1 MLGWG
6 SAEPGFSVAPGTSVR
21 KGPEKTPTPGPPPHP
36 HSQPQ
41 GLGEMYWL
49 FILPGAQQGHCAP
62 RKDCVGLTKTQAYLV
77 YSPPSKL
84 PGGSTKTLDVKLHTG
99 CPSNTEV
106 NWKQSSDQE
115 RRCLPKDGHGPFST
129 TGQPGER
136 RRSSK
141 EGSLDRWG
149 WGLGGAAST
158 PTCLGG
164 GGGAHLIPCPTPGRA
179 PRPCL

>member
-1 MLGWG
+1 M
-6 SAEPGFSVAPGTSVR
+6 
-21 KGPEKTPTPGPPPHP
+21 PTPGPPSHP

-41 GLGEMYWL
+41 RLGEMYWL
-49 FILPGAQQGHCAP
+49 LILPGAQQGHCVL
-62 RKDCVGLTKTQAYLV
+62 RKDCVGRTKTQAYLV

-141 EGSLDRWG
+141 KGSLDRWG
-149 WGLGGAAST
+149 WGLGGAASMR
-158 PTCLGG
+158 TCLSGG
-164 GGGAHLIPCPTPGRA
+164 VGASDPMPHPGQSPQTLSPRGGPRTHVGRTYA
-179 PRPCL
+179 RRMGERWR